1 MDKLNENTNDMTYN
15 YINSDNEIIK
25 FYALDFCCTKRT

>member
-1 MDKLNENTNDMTYN
+1 MYT
-15 YINSDNEIIK
+15 YINSDTEIIK